1 MYKENEAGIP
11 PAFFRD
17 IIKRRT
23 IFENVVKGDFMYMNY
38 EAFKEVIHGR
48 RSIRKFTEQEVSVGD
63 IEEIIDCARYA
74 PSDTNSQT
82 WEFIVIMNRD
92 KIKEIEQMTW
102 DALHKLAEEATKKG
116 EEKAG
121 KLLTRSFGPYATAF
135 SDAPVLIVCLATP
148 YESKFREKIF
158 DPIDFVP
165 DAVWEEEGIKS
176 SCLAAQ
182 NLMLAAHARGLGT
195 CPMTGPVLL
204 AQNELRQYLQIEH
217 EKQINMVISLGYPKD
232 KPKKLTRKEVEDITK
247 FIL

>member
-1 MYKENEAGIP
+1 MRKKNEAGIP

-17 IIKRRT
+17 IIKHRT
-23 IFENVVKGDFMYMNY
+23 IFENAIKGDFMYMNY

-48 RSIRKFTEQEVSVGD
+48 RSVRKFTEQEVSVGD

-102 DALHKLAEEATKKG
+102 DALHKLAEKATGKG

-165 DAVWEEEGIKS
+165 DSVWEEEGIKS

-182 NLMLAAHARGLGT
+182 NLMLAAYTRGLGT

-204 AQNELRQYLQIEH
+204 AQNELRQYLQIEP
-217 EKQINMVISLGYPKD
+217 EKQINMVISLGYPKN
-232 KPKKLTRKEVEDITK
+232 KPKKLGRKEVKYITK

>member
-1 MYKENEAGIP
+1 
-11 PAFFRD
+11 
-17 IIKRRT
+17 
-23 IFENVVKGDFMYMNY
+23 MNY

-48 RSIRKFTEQEVSVGD
+48 RSVRKFTDQEVLVSE

-102 DALHKLAEEATKKG
+102 DALHKLAEKAKEKG

-158 DPIDFVP
+158 DPIAFVS
-165 DAVWEEEGIKS
+165 DSIWEEEGIKS

-182 NLMLAAHARGLGT
+182 NLMLAAYARGLGT

-204 AQNELRQYLQIEH
+204 AQDELRQYLQIEP

-232 KPKKLTRKEVEDITK
+232 QPKKLARKEVADITK
-247 FIL
+247 FIF

>member
-1 MYKENEAGIP
+1 
-11 PAFFRD
+11 
-17 IIKRRT
+17 
-23 IFENVVKGDFMYMNY
+23 MYMNY
-38 EAFKEVIHGR
+38 EAFKEIIHGR
-48 RSIRKFTEQEVSVGD
+48 RSVRKFTEQEVSVSD

-92 KIKEIEQMTW
+92 KIKDIEKMTW
-102 DALHKLAEEATKKG
+102 DALHTLAEKAAKNG

-135 SDAPVLIVCLATP
+135 SEAPVLIVCLATP

-158 DPIDFVP
+158 DPIKFVP

-204 AQNELRQYLQIEH
+204 AQNELQKYLQIDP

-232 KPKKLTRKEVEDITK
+232 KPKKLARKEVTDITK
-247 FIL
+247 FIY